1 MTKSPD
7 SSKEFMVYKEALRT
21 SSQSQIPA
29 QSTVTENGQSQKA
42 NGKPGHSDYLQEFS
56 ILTIQA
62 WVSQASTSALPL
74 ISQDSTSKAKW
85 TASISSSEEITP
97 S

>member
-1 MTKSPD
+1 MLSLASMTKSPD
-7 SSKEFMVYKEALRT
+7 SSKEFIVYKAALRT
-21 SSQSQIPA
+21 SSQSQTPE

-62 WVSQASTSALPL
+62 WVSQASTSTSPL
-74 ISQDSTSKAKW
+74 TSHYPTSKAK
-85 TASISSSEEITP
+85 
-97 S
+97 